1 MIKRPPPTDPPDDS
15 DDDWS
20 DDWQDPNE
28 RRFLGMTARTALWVI
43 MSVGVGLAIIAIIVI
58 ALVNSGNS
66 NNQAARDITGPTST
80 LVPSSVPPA
89 QVTCAVISAD
99 PNLAGVYTFVPAPT
113 DLPNTPLPALRPARQ
128 CTGIATHK
136 KAPQIVALIWPDL
149 TMDTYRQQLL
159 GADWL
164 YDDQR
169 GQVQFFKNPSSPYE
183 IAILTV
189 DNALVGLYDQG

>member
-1 MIKRPPPTDPPDDS
+1 MIRRPPPDAPRDEP
-15 DDDWS
+15 DDDWD
-20 DDWQDPNE
+20 DDWDDPDE
-28 RRFLGMTARTALWVI
+28 RRFLGMTPRTALWVI
-43 MSVGVGLAIIAIIVI
+43 MSVGVGFAIIAIVVVAI
-58 ALVNSGNS
+58 LNSGKS
-66 NNQAARDITGPTST
+66 QNQAAPDTTVPTGT
-80 LVPSSVPPA
+80 LVPSTVPPA
-89 QVTCAVISAD
+89 QVTCAVITAD
-99 PNLAGVYTFVPAPT
+99 PNLAGRYRFVPTPT
-113 DLPNTPLPALRPARQ
+113 DLPNTPLPALPPSRQ
-128 CTGIATHK
+128 CTGTAVHG

-149 TMDTYRQQLL
+149 TLDTYRQQLL